1 MRRWLILFTGL
12 CGLLHA
18 QTKDYRLVGTLRA
31 EGSDLIPLELKFE
44 VDQEGRLEGTSVTNF
59 FSQDRTRSKIIGQVD
74 FEKDRLSFR
83 EVENLF
89 TRSDAD
95 EQEFC
100 YVQVLDMSWKEEGSK
115 AVYEGRFVGYFP
127 DSSLCAEGVIILAS
141 PKMLEQVIKK
151 NPKKIRKI
159 LDSVSVAK
167 DMESTMDVPAPI
179 EEKPVRLE
187 APGEVKKIEH
197 IQWTSEYIRIA
208 IWDFSDVDGDRIDI
222 YVNGALHAVDQEVRS
237 QKKNYRIRMEGDTCR
252 ISVVAKNEGRIAP
265 NTFRAQLLDSERSHS
280 VGSRLNQGES
290 VVFLLSRGN

>member
-1 MRRWLILFTGL
+1 MKPSIILFTSF

-31 EGSDLIPLELKFE
+31 EGSELIPLELKFE
-44 VDQEGRLEGTSVTNF
+44 VDQKGRLEGTSVTNF
-59 FSQDRTRSKIIGQVD
+59 FSQDRTKSRIVGQVD
-74 FEKDRLSFR
+74 FERERLSFR

-100 YVQVLDMSWKEEGSK
+100 YVQVPDMSWKEEGSK

-127 DSSLCAEGVIILAS
+127 DSSTCAEGTIILAS
-141 PKMLEQVIKK
+141 PEMLERVIKK
-151 NPKKIRKI
+151 NPRKIRKI

-167 DMESTMDVPAPI
+167 DSESTDLPAPV
-179 EEKPVRLE
+179 EEKSVRPE
-187 APGEVKKIEH
+187 PPPGEVKKIEH
-197 IQWTSEYIRIA
+197 IQWSSEYIRIA

-222 YVNGALHAVDQEVRS
+222 YVNGALHAADQEVRA

-280 VGSRLNQGES
+280 VGSRLKQGES
-290 VVFLLSRGN
+290 VVFLLSRQN

>member
-1 MRRWLILFTGL
+1 MRRWIILFTCF

-31 EGSDLIPLELKFE
+31 DGSDLIPLELKFE

-59 FSQDRTRSKIIGQVD
+59 FSQDRTKSRIIGQVD

-127 DSSLCAEGVIILAS
+127 DSSLCAEGAIILAS
-141 PKMLEQVIKK
+141 PEMLEQVIKK

-167 DMESTMDVPAPI
+167 DIGSTMDVPASV
-179 EEKPVRLE
+179 EEKPVSLE

-222 YVNGALHAVDQEVRS
+222 YVNGALHAADQEVGA

-280 VGSRLNQGES
+280 VGSRLKQGES
-290 VVFLLSRGN
+290 VVFLLNRGN